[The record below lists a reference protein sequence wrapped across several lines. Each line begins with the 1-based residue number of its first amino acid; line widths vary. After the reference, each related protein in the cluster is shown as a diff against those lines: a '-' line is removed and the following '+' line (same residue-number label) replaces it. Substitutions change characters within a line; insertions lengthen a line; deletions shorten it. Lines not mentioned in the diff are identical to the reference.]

1 MCYRI
6 LRLRGAAE
14 LARTL
19 PNGEIAVRIIESYE
33 DLRIPRTHEVYLER
47 LIDYFKTYPKIE
59 RVLLFGSCAIGEAT
73 QRSDMDL
80 FLIGSDLTD
89 DDEWEIAWNCPK
101 LDEAEY
107 ISCDI
112 LSGTHE
118 SYERMSKVP
127 GMVQYAIE
135 LRGVD
140 ISGLLQAR

>member
-1 MCYRI
+1 MRAI
-6 LRLRGAAE
+6 KSFDELRM
-14 LARTL
+14 
-19 PNGEIAVRIIESYE
+19 
-33 DLRIPRTHEVYLER
+33 PRTHSVYLER

-73 QRSDMDL
+73 PRSDIDI
-80 FLIGSDLTD
+80 FIVGSDLTD
-89 DDEWEIAWNCPK
+89 VDEWEIAWNCPNC
-101 LDEAEY
+101 DESRY
-107 ISCDI
+107 VSCDI

-135 LRGVD
+135 LRGAD